1 MSYQDQSEMRF
12 SSDMSSFLKAVGYIG
27 LLALVIGILF
37 LVLGCFRISSYAFKT
52 YESIDKI
59 PHNKVGLLL
68 GTSSLNSNGQPN
80 DYFTYRII
88 AAAQL
93 FKSGKIDYILAS
105 GDNLHHS
112 YNEPRQMIRAL
123 IKAGV
128 PSDRIV
134 ADFAGISTL
143 DSVIRAR
150 KVFLLKNVTIISQD
164 FQNERALF
172 IADNYDLN
180 AVGFNALS
188 PNYGF
193 FSKVAIRE
201 FFARIKCA
209 FDVYLLKSQ
218 PKFLGK
224 PESIGKSAL
233 PKEMSNK
240 PKKLTSPLKFITD
253 NAKILKEKARIAK
266 YEPIAKKTTDT
277 AKMIRKRVE
286 QAEYEYYIP
295 EARVPENKIDKQ
307 QIEVLSEEQTEAL
320 EEANEVASE
329 SLNVGTSNTYID
341 PNIPAKP
348 NLQANP
354 D

>member
-1 MSYQDQSEMRF
+1 
-12 SSDMSSFLKAVGYIG
+12 
-27 LLALVIGILF
+27 
-37 LVLGCFRISSYAFKT
+37 
-52 YESIDKI
+52 
-59 PHNKVGLLL
+59 
-68 GTSSLNSNGQPN
+68 
-80 DYFTYRII
+80 
-88 AAAQL
+88 
-93 FKSGKIDYILAS
+93 
-105 GDNLHHS
+105 
-112 YNEPRQMIRAL
+112 MIRAL

-172 IADNYDLN
+172 IADKYDLN